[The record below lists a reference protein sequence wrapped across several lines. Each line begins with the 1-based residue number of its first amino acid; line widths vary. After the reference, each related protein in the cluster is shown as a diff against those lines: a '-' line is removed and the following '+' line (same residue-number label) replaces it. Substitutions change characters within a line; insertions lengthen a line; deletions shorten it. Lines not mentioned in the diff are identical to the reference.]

1 MINKIRI
8 KELIP
13 STLIVFFLVFHV
25 SAISSQALDPAL
37 LQNLTSEQ
45 IEAVKNELNQ
55 KNIIGN
61 EQPPV
66 IQEST
71 IKKETNETDSKEDT
85 LEKYGYNFF
94 TSVPTSVTA
103 VGDLP
108 LPADYKI
115 SILDQF
121 TVILSGSKQQIFDLN
136 VQLDGTILFPELGS
150 ISVVGETFGEI
161 KRKLRNLVEQSY
173 IGVNLDLS
181 LKNLAAKKITIVGAI
196 EAPGTYL
203 VNPFST
209 ISSALTY
216 SGGISEIGS
225 LRNIKLIR
233 SNGQEFY
240 FDLYKLLIDGDR
252 AEDITIQA
260 GDVILVNPAKQFIE
274 LEGEINRPAIYEIK
288 EDDTLKDLVKFGAG
302 FTNIANKKNID
313 YKVLDIESSSI
324 KLLNNQDINS
334 PLTNIISVKVNPY
347 NSKNTTSIVVSGAVK
362 EPGYYELSE
371 NETFQDFI
379 KRLEF
384 IDVYPWLAVLEQFDD
399 INYERKSI
407 LINLNDKDTYD
418 SIKMIPNSKLFLFNI
433 YEIESFKK
441 YTFEEPV
448 KREQDPKNHSLE
460 LSEISKKLIN
470 DYSLRIN
477 HQDNTYIMPVYGRFE
492 INSFVDLLGLDMS
505 NVDSSVSYVS
515 PLSDISYNDD
525 FRNLNLVANKF
536 HTVTFRTSANDL
548 IDITIEGAIDFPGQ
562 YTLKSNS
569 NINDLYKLIGQF
581 KDQAYYDGI
590 ILVRES
596 VKERQIKALERS
608 KIELNNLLAMQA
620 SSNQSQADIN
630 SLNLLALSID
640 PENLGRV
647 SGNFSPLSQKSDNTI
662 LRDGD
667 RIFVPLRINT
677 VSVVGEVQNQT
688 TFEITDKIKTSAAI
702 NLAGGFS
709 DFANKRKVYIIK
721 ANGLT
726 VKANSFLI
734 GNSNLEPGDT
744 LVVPRKIINE
754 NPIFKALQPV
764 TQVISDLAFSAAALE
779 SLSNSN

>member
-8 KELIP
+8 KELTP
-13 STLIVFFLVFHV
+13 PTLIVFFLVFHV

-45 IEAVKNELNQ
+45 LEEVKNELNQ
-55 KNIIGN
+55 KNIIEN
-61 EQPPV
+61 QQPPV

-71 IKKETNETDSKEDT
+71 IKKEINETDSKDGT
-85 LEKYGYNFF
+85 LEKYGYDFF

-150 ISVVGETFGEI
+150 ISVVGETFGDI

-260 GDVILVNPAKQFIE
+260 GDVILVNAAKQFIE

-371 NETFQDFI
+371 NETFQDFL

-399 INYERKSI
+399 KNYERKSI

-418 SIKMIPNSKLFLFNI
+418 SIKMIPNSKLFFFDI
-433 YEIESFKK
+433 YEVQLFKK

-448 KREQDPKNHSLE
+448 KREQNPKNHSLE
-460 LSEISKKLIN
+460 LSEISKKLVN
-470 DYSLRIN
+470 DYSLRMN
-477 HQDNTYIMPVYGRFE
+477 HQDKTYIMPVYGRFE
-492 INSFVDLLGLDMS
+492 ISSFVDFLGLDMS

-525 FRNLNLVANKF
+525 FTNLNLVANKF

-569 NINDLYKLIGQF
+569 TLNDLYKLIGQF
-581 KDQAYYDGI
+581 KDQAFYEGI
-590 ILVRES
+590 ILLRES
-596 VKERQIKALERS
+596 VKESQIKALERS
-608 KIELNNLLAMQA
+608 KIELSNLLTMQA
-620 SSNQSQADIN
+620 NINQSQADIN
-630 SLNLLALSID
+630 SLNQLAQSID

-647 SGNFSPLSQKSDNTI
+647 SGDFSPLSQRSNNAK
-662 LRDGD
+662 LMDGD
-667 RIFVPLRINT
+667 RIFVPLRKSTI
-677 VSVVGEVQNQT
+677 SVVGEVQNQT
-688 TFEITDKIKTSAAI
+688 TFEITGKIKTSAAI
-702 NLAGGFS
+702 DLAGGFS

-721 ANGLT
+721 ADGLT
-726 VKANSFLI
+726 VKANPFLV
-734 GNSNLEPGDT
+734 GNANLEPGDI

-764 TQVISDLAFSAAALE
+764 TQVISDIAFSAAALE

>member
-8 KELIP
+8 KKLIP
-13 STLIVFFLVFHV
+13 STLIVFFLVFHA
-25 SAISSQALDPAL
+25 SAISSQAFDPAL

-45 IEAVKNELNQ
+45 LEAAKNELNQ

-71 IKKETNETDSKEDT
+71 IKKEINETDLKDDT
-85 LEKYGYNFF
+85 LKKYGYDFF

-103 VGDLP
+103 FGDLP

-121 TVILSGSKQQIFDLN
+121 TVILSGSKQQIFDLS

-161 KRKLRNLVEQSY
+161 KRKLQNLVEQSY

-209 ISSALTY
+209 ISSALAY

-252 AEDITIQA
+252 TEDITIQA

-371 NETFQDFI
+371 NEAFQDFI

-384 IDVYPWLAVLEQFDD
+384 VDLYPWLAVLEQFDD
-399 INYERKSI
+399 KNYERKSI

-418 SIKMIPNSKLFLFNI
+418 SIKMIPNSKLFFFNI
-433 YEIESFKK
+433 YEMESFKK
-441 YTFEEPV
+441 YIFEEPV
-448 KREQDPKNHSLE
+448 NKEQDSKNHNLE
-460 LSEISKKLIN
+460 LSEISKTLIN
-470 DYSLRIN
+470 EYSLRIN
-477 HQDNTYIMPVYGRFE
+477 HQGNIYFLPVYGRFE
-492 INSFVDLLGLDMS
+492 IKSFVDFLGLDMS
-505 NVDSSVSYVS
+505 SVDDSVAYVS
-515 PLSDISYNDD
+515 PLNNISYNDD
-525 FRNLNLVANKF
+525 FTNLNPVANKF
-536 HTVTFRTSANDL
+536 HTATFRSAANDL

-569 NINDLYKLIGQF
+569 NLNDLYKLIGQF
-581 KDQAYYDGI
+581 KDQAFYDGI
-590 ILVRES
+590 ILLRES
-596 VKERQIKALERS
+596 VKERQIKALEQS
-608 KIELNNLLAMQA
+608 KNELNNLLTMQEGID
-620 SSNQSQADIN
+620 QFQADIN
-630 SLNLLALSID
+630 SFNQLAQSINS
-640 PENLGRV
+640 ENLGRI
-647 SGNFSPLSQKSDNTI
+647 SGDFSPQSQNLNNTI

-667 RIFVPLRINT
+667 SIFVPIIPNT
-677 VSVVGEVQNQT
+677 ISVMGEVQNQT
-688 TFEITDKIKTSAAI
+688 TFEVKGKIKANAAI
-702 NLAGGFS
+702 DLAGGFS
-709 DFANKRKVYIIK
+709 NLANKRKVYIIK
-721 ANGLT
+721 SNGLT
-726 VKANSFLI
+726 VKANSFLV
-734 GNSNLEPGDT
+734 GNASLEPGDT
-744 LVVPRKIINE
+744 LVVPRKILNE
-754 NPIFKALQPV
+754 NPIIKALQPV
-764 TQVISDLAFSAAALE
+764 TQIISDIAFSAAALE

>member
-1 MINKIRI
+1 MFNKIRI

-13 STLIVFFLVFHV
+13 PTLIVFFLVFHV

-45 IEAVKNELNQ
+45 LEEVKNELNQ
-55 KNIIGN
+55 KNIIEN
-61 EQPPV
+61 QQPPV

-71 IKKETNETDSKEDT
+71 IKKEINETDSKDGS
-85 LEKYGYNFF
+85 LEKYGYDFF

-121 TVILSGSKQQIFDLN
+121 TVILSGSKQQIFDLS

-209 ISSALTY
+209 ISSALAY

-252 AEDITIQA
+252 TEDITIQA

-371 NETFQDFI
+371 NEAFQDFI

-384 IDVYPWLAVLEQFDD
+384 VDLYPWLAVLEQFDD
-399 INYERKSI
+399 KNYERKSI

-418 SIKMIPNSKLFLFNI
+418 SIKMIPNSKLFFFNI
-433 YEIESFKK
+433 YEMESFKK
-441 YTFEEPV
+441 YIFEEPV
-448 KREQDPKNHSLE
+448 NKEQDSKNHNLE
-460 LSEISKKLIN
+460 LSEISKTLIN
-470 DYSLRIN
+470 EYSLRIN
-477 HQDNTYIMPVYGRFE
+477 HQGNIYFLPVYGRFE
-492 INSFVDLLGLDMS
+492 IKSFVDFLGLDMS
-505 NVDSSVSYVS
+505 SVDDSVAYVS
-515 PLSDISYNDD
+515 PLNNISYNDD
-525 FRNLNLVANKF
+525 FTNLNPVANKF
-536 HTVTFRTSANDL
+536 HTATFRSAANDL

-562 YTLKSNS
+562 YTLQSNS

-581 KDQAYYDGI
+581 KDQAFYDGI
-590 ILVRES
+590 ILLRES
-596 VKERQIKALERS
+596 VKERQIKALEQS
-608 KIELNNLLAMQA
+608 KNELNNLLTMQEGID
-620 SSNQSQADIN
+620 QFQADIN
-630 SLNLLALSID
+630 SFNQLAQSINS
-640 PENLGRV
+640 ENLGRI
-647 SGNFSPLSQKSDNTI
+647 SGDFSPQSQNLNNTI

-667 RIFVPLRINT
+667 SIFVPIIPNT
-677 VSVVGEVQNQT
+677 ISVMGEVQNQT
-688 TFEITDKIKTSAAI
+688 TFEVKGKIKANAAI
-702 NLAGGFS
+702 DLAGGFS
-709 DFANKRKVYIIK
+709 NLANKRKVYIIK
-721 ANGLT
+721 SNGLT
-726 VKANSFLI
+726 VKANSFLV
-734 GNSNLEPGDT
+734 GNTSLEPGDT
-744 LVVPRKIINE
+744 LVVPRKILNE
-754 NPIFKALQPV
+754 NPIIKALQPV
-764 TQVISDLAFSAAALE
+764 TQIISDIAFSAAALE

>member
-1 MINKIRI
+1 MFNKIRI

-13 STLIVFFLVFHV
+13 PTLIVFFLVFHV

-45 IEAVKNELNQ
+45 LEEVKNELNQ
-55 KNIIGN
+55 KNIIEN
-61 EQPPV
+61 QQPPV

-71 IKKETNETDSKEDT
+71 IKKEINETDSKDGS
-85 LEKYGYNFF
+85 LEKYGYDFF

-399 INYERKSI
+399 KNYERKSI

-418 SIKMIPNSKLFLFNI
+418 SIKMIPNSKLFFFNI

-448 KREQDPKNHSLE
+448 KREQNPKNHSLE

-477 HQDNTYIMPVYGRFE
+477 HQDNTYFMPVCGRFE
-492 INSFVDLLGLDMS
+492 INSFVDFLGLDMS

-525 FRNLNLVANKF
+525 FTNLNLVANKF

-562 YTLKSNS
+562 YTLKSSS
-569 NINDLYKLIGQF
+569 NLNDLYKLIGKF
-581 KDQAYYDGI
+581 KDQAFYDGI

-608 KIELNNLLAMQA
+608 KIELNNLLTMQ
-620 SSNQSQADIN
+620 SSINQSQADIN
-630 SLNLLALSID
+630 SLNQLAQTID

-647 SGNFSPLSQKSDNTI
+647 SGDFSPLSQKSNNAK

-667 RIFVPLRINT
+667 RIFVPFRTST

-688 TFEITDKIKTSAAI
+688 TFEIKGKIKTSAAVD
-702 NLAGGFS
+702 LAGGFS

-734 GNSNLEPGDT
+734 GNANLEPGDT

>member
-8 KELIP
+8 KKLIP
-13 STLIVFFLVFHV
+13 STLIVFFLVFHA
-25 SAISSQALDPAL
+25 SAISSQAFDPAL

-45 IEAVKNELNQ
+45 LEAAKNELNQ

-71 IKKETNETDSKEDT
+71 IKKEINETDLKDDT
-85 LEKYGYNFF
+85 LKKYGYDFF

-103 VGDLP
+103 FGDLP

-121 TVILSGSKQQIFDLN
+121 TVILSGSKQQIFDLS

-161 KRKLRNLVEQSY
+161 KRKLQNLVEQSY

-209 ISSALTY
+209 ISSALAY

-252 AEDITIQA
+252 TEDITIQA

-371 NETFQDFI
+371 NEAFQDFI

-384 IDVYPWLAVLEQFDD
+384 VDLYPWLAVLEQFDD
-399 INYERKSI
+399 KNYERKSI

-418 SIKMIPNSKLFLFNI
+418 SIKMIPNSKLFFFNI
-433 YEIESFKK
+433 YEMESFKK
-441 YTFEEPV
+441 YIFEEPV
-448 KREQDPKNHSLE
+448 NKEQDSKNHNLE
-460 LSEISKKLIN
+460 LSEISKTLIN
-470 DYSLRIN
+470 EYSLRIN
-477 HQDNTYIMPVYGRFE
+477 HQGNIYFLPVYGRFE
-492 INSFVDLLGLDMS
+492 IKSFVDFLGLDMS
-505 NVDSSVSYVS
+505 SVDDSVAYVS
-515 PLSDISYNDD
+515 PLNNISYNDD
-525 FRNLNLVANKF
+525 FTNLNPVANKF
-536 HTVTFRTSANDL
+536 HTATFRSAANDL

-562 YTLKSNS
+562 YTLQSNS

-581 KDQAYYDGI
+581 KDQAFYDGI
-590 ILVRES
+590 ILLRES
-596 VKERQIKALERS
+596 VKERQIKALEQS
-608 KIELNNLLAMQA
+608 KNELNNLLTMQEGID
-620 SSNQSQADIN
+620 QFQADIN
-630 SLNLLALSID
+630 SFNQLAQSINS
-640 PENLGRV
+640 ENLGRI
-647 SGNFSPLSQKSDNTI
+647 SGDFSPQSQNLNNTI

-667 RIFVPLRINT
+667 SIFVPIIPNT
-677 VSVVGEVQNQT
+677 ISVMGEVQNQT
-688 TFEITDKIKTSAAI
+688 TFEVKGKIKANAAI
-702 NLAGGFS
+702 DLAGGFS
-709 DFANKRKVYIIK
+709 NLANKRKVYIIK
-721 ANGLT
+721 SNGLT
-726 VKANSFLI
+726 VKANSFLV
-734 GNSNLEPGDT
+734 GNASLEPGDT
-744 LVVPRKIINE
+744 LVVPRKILNE
-754 NPIFKALQPV
+754 NPIIKALQPV
-764 TQVISDLAFSAAALE
+764 TQIISDIAFSAAALE

>member
-1 MINKIRI
+1 MIKKIRI
-8 KELIP
+8 KKLIP
-13 STLIVFFLVFHV
+13 STFIVFFLAFHA
-25 SAISSQALDPAL
+25 SAISSQAFDPAL
-37 LQNLTSEQ
+37 LQNLTPEQ
-45 IEAVKNELNQ
+45 LETVKNELNQ

-71 IKKETNETDSKEDT
+71 VKKEINETNLKDDT
-85 LEKYGYNFF
+85 LKKYGYDFF
-94 TSVPTSVTA
+94 TSAPTSVTA

-216 SGGISEIGS
+216 SGGILEIGS

-252 AEDITIQA
+252 TEDITIQA

-313 YKVLDIESSSI
+313 YKILDIESSSI

-334 PLTNIISVKVNPY
+334 SLTNIISVKVNPY
-347 NSKNTTSIVVSGAVK
+347 NSKNITSIVVSGAFK

-399 INYERKSI
+399 KNYERKSI

-418 SIKMIPNSKLFLFNI
+418 SIKMIPNSKLFFFNI

-441 YTFEEPV
+441 YILDEPDIEEPDS
-448 KREQDPKNHSLE
+448 KKHNLE
-460 LSEISKKLIN
+460 LSEISKTLIN
-470 DYSLRIN
+470 EYSLRIN
-477 HQDNTYIMPVYGRFE
+477 HQGSIYILPVYGRFK
-492 INSFVDLLGLDMS
+492 IKSFVDLLGLDMS
-505 NVDSSVSYVS
+505 NVENLVSYVS
-515 PLSDISYNDD
+515 PISNISYNDD
-525 FRNLNLVANKF
+525 YINLNLVANKF
-536 HTVTFRTSANDL
+536 HTVTFRASSNDL
-548 IDITIEGAIDFPGQ
+548 IDITIEGAIDFPGK
-562 YTLKSNS
+562 YTLQSNS
-569 NINDLYKLIGQF
+569 NISDLYELIGQF
-581 KDQAYYDGI
+581 KDQAFYDGI
-590 ILVRES
+590 ILLRES
-596 VKERQIKALERS
+596 VKERQIRAIEQS
-608 KIELNNLLAMQA
+608 KNELNNLLIMQDG
-620 SSNQSQADIN
+620 NDQSQADIN
-630 SLNLLALSID
+630 SLDQLAQSIN
-640 PENLGRV
+640 PENLGRI
-647 SGNFSPLSQKSDNTI
+647 SGNFSPLSKNISNTV

-667 RIFVPLRINT
+667 SIFVPLKVNT
-677 VSVVGEVQNQT
+677 ISVVGEVLNQT
-688 TFEITDKIKTSAAI
+688 TFEITGKIKTSAAI
-702 NLAGGFS
+702 DKAGGFN
-709 DFANKRKVYIIK
+709 DLANKRKVYIIK

-726 VKANSFLI
+726 VKANPFLV
-734 GNSNLEPGDT
+734 GNANLEPGDT
-744 LVVPRKIINE
+744 LVVPRKIQNE
-754 NPIFKALQPV
+754 NPIIKALQPI
-764 TQVISDLAFSAAALE
+764 TQVISNIAFSAAALE